1 MKKSQQIMFLQ
12 ENYDQQLNLILMI
25 IMFFILH
32 FKT

>member
-1 MKKSQQIMFLQ
+1 MKKSQQIMYLQ

-25 IMFFILH
+25 IKFFILH